1 MVRQALVVVL
11 MAGTLLAAWAAWTYA
26 PMLVHRTPWQDY
38 RHLVQIISVFAALS
52 AAHALIKRL
61 PGELN

>member
-1 MVRQALVVVL
+1 MIRYGLIIFLTGGA
-11 MAGTLLAAWAAWTYA
+11 LLAAWAAWTYA

-38 RHLVQIISVFAALS
+38 RHIFQLCAVFAVLC

-61 PGELN
+61 PGDLN